1 MAKVLKECL
10 EELISMKTE
19 FAPNQYPLAQF
30 ESVSPE
36 IREDVLRKA
45 EKKFNYS
52 HRSMFDFYGHLF
64 EELNEAGLSEFDGT
78 EAAAMYVVY
87 RNAMSMFPQFAELAF
102 KERISLFRKAH
113 RRSRRG
119 ERNLYGCAMNVY
131 LVIVEANLDCNVNLQ
146 AEEFNAKGSYE
157 SPWRVSRANPEQVR
171 SYVKDFQN
179 FKKLSDYD
187 TGRVYVKN
195 YPVWTSYKPTERFKG
210 VKRNL
215 LSFEMWSMLAA
226 R

>member
-1 MAKVLKECL
+1 MAEVFKDCL
-10 EELISMKTE
+10 EMLISMKTE
-19 FAPNQYPLAQF
+19 FAPNQYPLAKF

-45 EKKFNYS
+45 ENKFNYS
-52 HRSMFDFYGHLF
+52 NRTIFDFYGYLF
-64 EELNEAGLSEFDGT
+64 EVLNGAGLSEFDGT

-87 RNAMSMFPQFAELAF
+87 RNAMSMFPQFAELPF
-102 KERISLFRKAH
+102 KERISLLRKAH
-113 RRSRRG
+113 RRSRRS
-119 ERNLYGCAMNVY
+119 ERNLNGCAMNVY
-131 LVIVEANLDCNVNLQ
+131 LVIVESNLDCRVNLQ
-146 AEEFNAKGSYE
+146 AEEFKAKGSYE
-157 SPWRVSRANPEQVR
+157 SPWRVSKVNPEQVR

-179 FKKLSDYD
+179 FKNLSDYD
-187 TGRVYVKN
+187 TGQIYVKK

-215 LSFEMWSMLAA
+215 LSFELWNMLAT